1 MKQSSPE
8 SQGKLD
14 ISGGVLDAEKL
25 LSDPAN
31 QIGVCVG
38 GCAAHAKQTHSR
50 FISFLDDKL
59 QKFRV
64 RKERQECKK
73 LVLVAGGNKS
83 KYPAEGVNHGVQRAV
98 VEWARGKTDVLC
110 VCALSADMV
119 EYKTYV
125 DPTACGDNVV
135 FLQTHTGGSERRKW
149 IGKTAATAAFVF
161 VYAGGPGTVHEVQ
174 CMVAAGIDPSRVS
187 GSGVEFAMKCAERNG
202 HADAAALLARI
213 QEGSKGLPDPL

>member
-1 MKQSSPE
+1 MGVKQSSPE

-149 IGKTAATAAFVF
+149 IGKTLRLQHLYLCTQAALAL
-161 VYAGGPGTVHEVQ
+161 
-174 CMVAAGIDPSRVS
+174 CMRCSAWWRRASTPLECLAAGSSSP
-187 GSGVEFAMKCAERNG
+187 
-202 HADAAALLARI
+202 
-213 QEGSKGLPDPL
+213 